1 MFIHGYRE
9 EGAITTPFDMRVLN
23 KMDRFHMIKE
33 AVNVLNLEDYEN
45 VIREMEGELEEHR
58 LYIQSNGDDL
68 PEIKKWRWGK

>member
-33 AVNVLNLEDYEN
+33 VVNILKLEDYTS
-45 VIREMEGELEEHR
+45 VIQEMEEKLEVHQQ
-58 LYIQSNGDDL
+58 YIQANGDDL
-68 PEIKKWRWGK
+68 PEIKRWHWRD